1 MNKLFN
7 KIEIF
12 ISNISI
18 EISLQECIQQKSTY
32 FEVIDSLFFRTN
44 IHIYIYYKAKFC
56 EK

>member
-32 FEVIDSLFFRTN
+32 FEVIDSLFLGP
-44 IHIYIYYKAKFC
+44 IYIYIYYKAKYC

>member
-44 IHIYIYYKAKFC
+44 IHIYIL
-56 EK
+56 